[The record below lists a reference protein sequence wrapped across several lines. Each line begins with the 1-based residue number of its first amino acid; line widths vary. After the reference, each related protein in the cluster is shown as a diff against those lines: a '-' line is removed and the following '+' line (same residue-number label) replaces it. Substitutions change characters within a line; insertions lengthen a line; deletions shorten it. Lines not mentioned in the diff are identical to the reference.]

1 MEHTEDIVLIEQIKN
16 PRTSEQGFRSLITTY
31 KERLYWHIRK
41 LVYSHEDADD
51 LLQETF
57 IKVYKNINRFKGE
70 SSLFSWMYRIATN
83 TALSFLKTEARM
95 KKQEYQEYMHDRA
108 EALQTDTHYSG
119 DHIELMLQSAV
130 AQLPEKQQLVFTMKY
145 MEDLTYK
152 QISEILETS
161 EGALKASYFHAV
173 SKIKL
178 FIKNEDWISS
188 LETEKFR
195 TEL

>member
-1 MEHTEDIVLIEQIKN
+1 MENTVDLFLIQQIKD
-16 PRTSEQGFRSLITTY
+16 PKTSEKGFRNLITTY

-57 IKVYKNINRFKGE
+57 IKVYKNINKFKGE

-119 DHIELMLQSAV
+119 DRIELMLQSAI

-173 SKIKL
+173 SKIKS
-178 FIKNEDWISS
+178 FMKNEDWTSNIASD
-188 LETEKFR
+188 KFR